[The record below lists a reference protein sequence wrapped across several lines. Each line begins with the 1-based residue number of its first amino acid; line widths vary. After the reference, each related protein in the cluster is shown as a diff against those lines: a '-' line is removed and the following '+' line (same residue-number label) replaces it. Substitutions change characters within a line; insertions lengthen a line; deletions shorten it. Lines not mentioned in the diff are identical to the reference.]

1 MNLSSE
7 NIIDFH
13 VFSKIRGRQPWPTM
27 NSLISLDLDFNE
39 LGDNLEEGRLRGL
52 NTLQEL
58 HLKGNGMT
66 KPPKE
71 ALADLRSVRVISLD
85 YNNLTKLGRLTTEF
99 PFTLYK
105 LQH

>member
-1 MNLSSE
+1 
-7 NIIDFH
+7 
-13 VFSKIRGRQPWPTM
+13 M

-58 HLKGNGMT
+58 HLRGNGMT

-71 ALADLRSVRVISLD
+71 ALADLLSVRVISLD
-85 YNNLTKLGRLTTEF
+85 YNNLTKLGIKLMREF
-99 PFTLYK
+99 VLSIIHQADI
-105 LQH
+105 LL

>member
-1 MNLSSE
+1 
-7 NIIDFH
+7 
-13 VFSKIRGRQPWPTM
+13 M

-58 HLKGNGMT
+58 HLRGNGMT

-71 ALADLRSVRVISLD
+71 ALADLLSVRVISLD
-85 YNNLTKLGRLTTEF
+85 YNNLTKLGRLMREF
-99 PFTLYK
+99 VLSIIHQADI
-105 LQH
+105 LL

>member
-7 NIIDFH
+7 NIRSR
-13 VFSKIRGRQPWPTM
+13 VFSKISGRQPWPVM

-39 LGDNLEEGRLRGL
+39 IGDNLEAGKFRGL
-52 NTLQEL
+52 NTLQAL
-58 HLKGNGMT
+58 HLRGNGIT

-85 YNNLTKLGRLTTEF
+85 YNNLTKLGRHLREF
-99 PFTLYK
+99 VLSINSR
-105 LQH
+105 